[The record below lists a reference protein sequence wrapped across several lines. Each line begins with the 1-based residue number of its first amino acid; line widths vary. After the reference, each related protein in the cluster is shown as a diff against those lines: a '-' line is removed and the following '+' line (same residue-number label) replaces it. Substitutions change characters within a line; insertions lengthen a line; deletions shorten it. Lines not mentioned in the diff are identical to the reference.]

1 MAKNTLSS
9 RFRKV
14 DIDEFDE
21 NKFVDDHD
29 EAADQ
34 QGPDAVEID
43 NLIRQYPLMW
53 AQRYSGLRRERERV
67 PLYCTRWRD
76 ECVALFTRF

>member
-9 RFRKV
+9 RFRKL

-29 EAADQ
+29 EAVDN
-34 QGPDAVEID
+34 QGPDATEID
-43 NLIRQYPLMW
+43 NLIRIYPL
-53 AQRYSGLRRERERV
+53 RSCPHVR
-67 PLYCTRWRD
+67 
-76 ECVALFTRF
+76 